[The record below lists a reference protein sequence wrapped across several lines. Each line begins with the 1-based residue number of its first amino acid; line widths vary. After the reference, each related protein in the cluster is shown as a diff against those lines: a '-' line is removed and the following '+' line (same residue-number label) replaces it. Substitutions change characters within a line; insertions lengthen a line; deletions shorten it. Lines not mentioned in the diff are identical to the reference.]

1 MSLKV
6 DKINLLAIA
15 ALVWT
20 VAGVNILRIGLESY
34 AVGHLSVLNVVLSV
48 VVGSV
53 FWFFVFSRLTAK
65 HTKRIVGSDE
75 RRQYFWKFFDL
86 RSFVIMAVMMTGG
99 ILIRTLSLAPTVFI
113 AVFYTGLGTALT
125 LAGLLFCR
133 NRIRYAGTC

>member
-1 MSLKV
+1 MLLKV

-34 AVGHLSVLNVVLSV
+34 AVGHVSVLNVVLSV

-65 HTKRIVGSDE
+65 HTKRIVGSEE

-86 RSFVIMAVMMTGG
+86 RSFVMMTGG

-133 NRIRYAGTC
+133 NRIRYAGAC

>member
-1 MSLKV
+1 MPLKV

-34 AVGHLSVLNVVLSV
+34 AVGHVSVLNVVLSV

-65 HTKRIVGSDE
+65 HTKRSVSSDE

-133 NRIRYAGTC
+133 NRIRYAGAC

>member
-1 MSLKV
+1 MPLKV

-20 VAGVNILRIGLESY
+20 VVGVNILRIGLESY
-34 AVGHLSVLNVVLSV
+34 AVGHVSVLNVVLSV

-65 HTKRIVGSDE
+65 HTKRIVGSEE

>member
-1 MSLKV
+1 MPLKV

-15 ALVWT
+15 ALVWA

-34 AVGHLSVLNVVLSV
+34 AVGHVSVLNVVLSV

-65 HTKRIVGSDE
+65 HTKRIVSSDE

-133 NRIRYAGTC
+133 NRIRYAGAC

>member
-1 MSLKV
+1 MPLKV

-20 VAGVNILRIGLESY
+20 VVGVNILRIGLESY
-34 AVGHLSVLNVVLSV
+34 AVGHVSVLNVVLSV

-133 NRIRYAGTC
+133 NRIRYAGAC